1 MAACNGYDT
10 YRSSH
15 IEGMDPKR
23 LILMLYDGAL
33 KHIRIAKEGIDQGD
47 VQKRGENIGRVIAIV
62 SELNAC
68 LDTSIQD
75 DSVEFLRGL
84 YTAIL
89 VELPKVS
96 IHNDSKILDRSY
108 SYIARLKEIWE
119 KNVMGMQDK
128 KEVAIPFVE
137 NNPQGEEPVSNTRY
151 SGRSINNYGSY
162 NGKSTSLS
170 V

>member
-1 MAACNGYDT
+1 MAACTGYDM

-75 DSVEFLRGL
+75 DSIEFLRGL

-89 VELPKVS
+89 IELPKVS
-96 IHNDSKILDRSY
+96 IHNDLKILDRSY

-128 KEVAIPFVE
+128 EEVTIPFVE
-137 NNPQGEEPVSNTRY
+137 NNPQEEPVSNTRY
-151 SGRSINNYGSY
+151 STGSINNYGSY
-162 NGKSTSLS
+162 NGRNTSIS

>member
-1 MAACNGYDT
+1 MTSCTGYDT
-10 YRSSH
+10 YRSTH
-15 IEGMDPKR
+15 FEGMDPKR

-33 KHIRIAKEGIDQGD
+33 KYIRIAKEGIEQGD

-62 SELNAC
+62 AELNAC
-68 LDTSIQD
+68 LDISIQD

-96 IHNDSKILDRSY
+96 IHNDVKILDRSY

-119 KNVMGMQDK
+119 KNVMGIQDK
-128 KEVAIPFVE
+128 KEVTIPYVE
-137 NNPQGEEPVSNTRY
+137 DKPKEEPVSSIRY

-162 NGKSTSLS
+162 NGKSTSIS

>member
-1 MAACNGYDT
+1 MAACTGYDT

-47 VQKRGENIGRVIAIV
+47 VQKRGENLGRVIAIV

-68 LDTSIQD
+68 LDTRIQD

-96 IHNDSKILDRSY
+96 IQNDVKILDRSY
-108 SYIARLKEIWE
+108 SYIARLRDIWE
-119 KNVMGMQDK
+119 KNVMGLQDK

-137 NNPQGEEPVSNTRY
+137 NNPEEEPVAKNRY
-151 SGRSINNYGSY
+151 SSGSINNYGSY
-162 NGKSTSLS
+162 NGRSTSIS

>member
-33 KHIRIAKEGIDQGD
+33 KHIRIAQEGIDQGD

-75 DSVEFLRGL
+75 ESVEFLRGL

-96 IHNDSKILDRSY
+96 IHNDVKILDRSY

-119 KNVMGMQDK
+119 KNVMGLQDK
-128 KEVAIPFVE
+128 KEITIPFVE
-137 NNPQGEEPVSNTRY
+137 SNPQEEPAANTRY
-151 SGRSINNYGSY
+151 SNGSINNYGSY
-162 NGKSTSLS
+162 NRRSTSIS